1 MGFEPLIPIFGI
13 LIVLVPIIG
22 LTTVLTLRFGL
33 KPFVESLAKE
43 LRGSGLGSPQA
54 GLQIQV
60 QDVQEQIEALAGEV
74 RRLREARDFDARLL
88 ERRDAP
94 SSD

>member
-22 LTTVLTLRFGL
+22 ITTVLTLRYGF
-33 KPFVESLAKE
+33 KPFVESLVKE
-43 LRGSGLGSPQA
+43 LRGSGFGSPPS

-60 QDVQEQIEALAGEV
+60 QDLQDQIEALTGEV
-74 RRLREARDFDARLL
+74 RRLRDARDFDARLL
-88 ERRDAP
+88 EQREMS